1 MKKNIKYLLLF
12 IIIFGCLIGCG
23 KVKKETKKEENLA
36 DDEVI
41 LENIKYKLD
50 KDESEY
56 GIKYKIANNFRKT
69 TLTNAINYFSE
80 DINDSP
86 YFVIRIFHYK
96 NKSIDY
102 AINDAT
108 ESYDKKEDVKINNID
123 YTKVHFV
130 NYTKADVDIYFHKH
144 NEDVYAFVFTSS
156 VNMSRLEDIF
166 LKSISYE

>member
-1 MKKNIKYLLLF
+1 MKKNFKILL
-12 IIIFGCLIGCG
+12 IIICIFICLLGCTP
-23 KVKKETKKEENLA
+23 KKKEGNKEKLA
-36 DDEVI
+36 DDEVV

-56 GIKYKIANNFRKT
+56 GIKYKIASNFRKT

-86 YFVIRIFHYK
+86 YFVIRLFHYK

-108 ESYDKKEDVKINNID
+108 ESYDKKEDVKLNNID

-130 NYTKADVDIYFHKH
+130 NYTKADVNIYFHKH
-144 NEDVYAFVFTSS
+144 NEDVYAFVFTSGLDL
-156 VNMSRLEDIF
+156 SRLEDIF